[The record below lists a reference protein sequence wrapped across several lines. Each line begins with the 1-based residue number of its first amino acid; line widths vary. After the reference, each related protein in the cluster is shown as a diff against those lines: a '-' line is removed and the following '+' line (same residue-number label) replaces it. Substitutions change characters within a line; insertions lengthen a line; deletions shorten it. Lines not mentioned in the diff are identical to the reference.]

1 MFKENIDAL
10 CTNLEKMIST
20 KTVIGE
26 PIVLGN
32 VTMIPVVEAKVGFG
46 TGTGE
51 GNDPTKG
58 AGKGSGGGAGAS
70 VKATAMVVV
79 HEGEVK
85 VYSLG
90 KKGMMEQLAE
100 MIPEIMAKHGKSSN
114 DCCGG

>member
-1 MFKENIDAL
+1 MFKDNVDAL
-10 CTNLEKMIST
+10 VSNLEKIIST

-32 VTMIPVVEAKVGFG
+32 VTMIPVVEARVGFG

-51 GNDPTKG
+51 GNEPGKG
-58 AGKGSGGGAGAS
+58 TGSGSGGGAGAS

-79 HEGEVK
+79 QDGEVK

-100 MIPEIMAKHGKSSN
+100 MIPEIMAKHGKGSN